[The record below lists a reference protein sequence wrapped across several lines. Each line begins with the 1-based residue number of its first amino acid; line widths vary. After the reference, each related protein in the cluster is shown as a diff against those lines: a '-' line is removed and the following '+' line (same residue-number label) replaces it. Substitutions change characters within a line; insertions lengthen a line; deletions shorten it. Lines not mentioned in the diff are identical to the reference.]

1 MKTASSDYRADR
13 LTPDRLAA
21 FGAELRLPGDW
32 LVDTAQQLALRI
44 GAAFDIALDE
54 AEQVL
59 GATDRI
65 DSMRQHAA
73 DLDGLLIERW
83 A

>member
-1 MKTASSDYRADR
+1 MKTASSDYEADR
-13 LTPDRLAA
+13 FTPDRLAA

-32 LVDTAQQLALRI
+32 LVDTARQLAVRI

-59 GATDRI
+59 GASDRI
-65 DSMRQHAA
+65 GSMRQHAD
-73 DLDGLLIERW
+73 DLDGLLVKRW